1 IPVRLALGGGK
12 DVARLKGID
21 ASGVPVDGGGA
32 TVLVN
37 ETLTLRGGHFV
48 NIKFAPAPGYFV
60 PGPIF
65 QAKDGPIIHENF
77 SVNCFSGPRCKI
89 FSNKE

>member
-1 IPVRLALGGGK
+1 MAW
-12 DVARLKGID
+12 LKGID

-37 ETLTLRGGHFV
+37 EPLTLRGGHFV
-48 NIKFAPAPGYFV
+48 NIKFAPAPGYFG

-65 QAKDGPIIHENF
+65 QAKDGTVIHENV
-77 SVNCFSGPRCKI
+77 SVN
-89 FSNKE
+89 